1 MRNTFFKL
9 WIHGILK
16 TCPDRVLIDSE
27 KAELLYLE
35 IEKKL
40 MEQGCEVAIVNG
52 RPDHVH
58 FLFLLNPLLSLH
70 ETIRFL
76 QGVTQRWYHLR
87 DFNTAF
93 LKFKWEDGYCAY
105 SVSESAFD
113 KVKFFIEK
121 QAIIHQEIGFEEERE
136 RLNLLHNVDI
146 SDESKEKELRTS
158 QPKYTF
164 NHIGSEWVL

>member
-40 MEQGCEVAIVNG
+40 LEQGCDVAIVNG

-58 FLFLLNPLLSLH
+58 FLFCQNPLISTH
-70 ETIRFL
+70 ETFHYVKLI
-76 QGVTQRWYHLR
+76 TTRWYQQH
-87 DFNTAF
+87 DFHSGF
-93 LKFKWEDGYCAY
+93 HKFRWGEGYCAY
-105 SVSESAFD
+105 SVSESMLE
-113 KVKFFIEK
+113 KTSVFIEN
-121 QAIIHQEIGFEEERE
+121 QAEIHQKMGFIEEMEK
-136 RLNLLHNVDI
+136 LNALHKVD
-146 SDESKEKELRTS
+146 LRDGGFDNDGT
-158 QPKYTF
+158 
-164 NHIGSEWVL
+164 